1 MAIYHLEAKVV
12 SRGTG
17 RSAVAASAYL
27 SCTNIL
33 NDDDGI
39 RHDYTR
45 KKGLVWR
52 EVFLPEY
59 APPEWKDRGVL
70 WNAVEE
76 NEKTKDS
83 RLAREFVPALPIEL
97 TPEQWQDLLS
107 DFIQTSFVSEG
118 MCADVAIH
126 DPHPPGHNPHA
137 HIMLT
142 VRPLDEQG
150 NWQYKTEK
158 EYLCIKDGEEKG
170 FTASEFKMAQADG
183 WEKQYPYKVGKKKVY
198 MPPSEAEKQGL
209 ERASKHPKST
219 KFGRQNP
226 IAERWNSEEQLVL
239 WRKAWADV
247 TNRYLEQYGHDARID
262 HRSHTERGLAEQ
274 PTIHEGVVA
283 RALEKKGIISDRCEL
298 NRQIKADNAM
308 LRELKATVKKLM
320 QAVKN
325 TIPAIAKAMESV
337 RQNVLIFCYQLGH
350 IRTGQRK
357 LKTYISDVKA
367 EMKQYSSLVEQIKE
381 KSRERKSLLAE
392 QKELPFWNVP
402 RKKELTAR
410 IAELT
415 ELLEELKSEKAI
427 VLQHLQCADDSNLS
441 DVKKEIAKS
450 EAGLKKLEEQEMKYA
465 AELDNALKQ
474 YAELQEQA
482 ADFEPLD
489 LHQARQ
495 EIRSDKEQSAIRR
508 VQNTY
513 GNAYNSMT
521 MFDAKHE
528 TANLLGEEA
537 ESHSLRERLRQK
549 EQQARQE
556 RQPKKNKNRDWER

>member
-33 NDDDGI
+33 NDYDGI

-247 TNRYLEQYGHDARID
+247 TNRYLEQYGHVARID

>member
-17 RSAVAASAYL
+17 RSAVAAAADL

-33 NDDDGI
+33 NDYDGI

-219 KFGRQNP
+219 KFGRQNH

>member
-1 MAIYHLEAKVV
+1 M
-12 SRGTG
+12 
-17 RSAVAASAYL
+17 
-27 SCTNIL
+27 
-33 NDDDGI
+33 
-39 RHDYTR
+39 
-45 KKGLVWR
+45 
-52 EVFLPEY
+52 
-59 APPEWKDRGVL
+59 
-70 WNAVEE
+70 
-76 NEKTKDS
+76 
-83 RLAREFVPALPIEL
+83 
-97 TPEQWQDLLS
+97 
-107 DFIQTSFVSEG
+107 
-118 MCADVAIH
+118 
-126 DPHPPGHNPHA
+126 
-137 HIMLT
+137 
-142 VRPLDEQG
+142 
-150 NWQYKTEK
+150 
-158 EYLCIKDGEEKG
+158 
-170 FTASEFKMAQADG
+170 
-183 WEKQYPYKVGKKKVY
+183 
-198 MPPSEAEKQGL
+198 
-209 ERASKHPKST
+209 
-219 KFGRQNP
+219 
-226 IAERWNSEEQLVL
+226 L

-337 RQNVLIFCYQLGH
+337 RQNVLIFCYQLVH

>member
-1 MAIYHLEAKVV
+1 MAIYHHEAKVV

-33 NDDDGI
+33 NDYDGI

>member
-1 MAIYHLEAKVV
+1 M
-12 SRGTG
+12 
-17 RSAVAASAYL
+17 AASAYL

-33 NDDDGI
+33 NDYDGI

-70 WNAVEE
+70 WNAVEG

>member
-1 MAIYHLEAKVV
+1 MAFYHLEAKVV

-33 NDDDGI
+33 NDYDGV

-76 NEKTKDS
+76 NEKAKDS

-97 TPEQWQDLLS
+97 TPEQWQGILS
-107 DFIQTSFVSEG
+107 DFIKDSFVADG

-126 DPHPPGHNPHA
+126 DPYPPGHNPHA

-198 MPPSEAEKQGL
+198 LPPSEAENHGY

>member
-33 NDDDGI
+33 NDYDGI

-226 IAERWNSEEQLVL
+226 IAERWNSEEQLML

>member
-33 NDDDGI
+33 NDYDGI

-226 IAERWNSEEQLVL
+226 IAERLNSEEQLVL

>member
-1 MAIYHLEAKVV
+1 M
-12 SRGTG
+12 
-17 RSAVAASAYL
+17 AASAYL

-33 NDDDGI
+33 NDYDGI